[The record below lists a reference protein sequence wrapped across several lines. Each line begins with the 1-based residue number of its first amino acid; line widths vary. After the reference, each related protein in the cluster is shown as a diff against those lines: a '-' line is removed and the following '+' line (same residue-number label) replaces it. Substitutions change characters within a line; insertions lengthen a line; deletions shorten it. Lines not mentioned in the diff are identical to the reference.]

1 MTAQLDF
8 SMAGCWAS
16 LVEVK
21 AEVKAGVGAES
32 KAGVEAE

>member
-1 MTAQLDF
+1 MTAQLDL

-21 AEVKAGVGAES
+21 AEVEAGVVTES
-32 KAGVEAE
+32 KAEVEAE

>member
-8 SMAGCWAS
+8 LAGCWAS

-21 AEVKAGVGAES
+21 PKVKAGVGAES
-32 KAGVEAE
+32 KASVEAE

>member
-1 MTAQLDF
+1 MTAQLDL

-21 AEVKAGVGAES
+21 AEVEAES
-32 KAGVEAE
+32 KAGVEAK